1 MKARTRNFRKNNEG
15 YNFWPSFADV
25 MSTIALVLFF
35 LMLMAYIQNII
46 TGKNLEFAKKEVS
59 DSKKM
64 LDAYSAQISQ
74 AQDMLRLLQ
83 DEYNKTQAEVKK
95 GELLLKLSQEEID
108 KQRQIIAASNQEL
121 GNLRA
126 KLQNI
131 AVLRVE
137 VLEKVKQSIE
147 KELGQTNDRGEP
159 LVTIGENANIIVNE
173 SLVFDYD
180 SYSIKPEGKKLLKQF
195 ALAFERILDDGDI
208 RENIDAITIEGHTDD
223 TGPSDYNREL
233 SSKRAFTVVNYLMA
247 SNPSLEIK
255 YGKYFSASGYS
266 EFRPIAE
273 GTSEA
278 ARQRNRRIEI
288 SINIKDSN
296 VQKIID
302 DYLSSTGGVR

>member
-1 MKARTRNFRKNNEG
+1 MKTRTRNFRKNGEG

-83 DEYNKTQAEVKK
+83 DEYSKTQAEVEK

-131 AVLRVE
+131 AVLRVDI
-137 VLEKVKQSIE
+137 LKKVKQSIE

-180 SYSIKPEGKKLLKQF
+180 SYSIKPDGKKLLKQF
-195 ALAFERILDDGDI
+195 ALAFERILDDDDI
-208 RENIDAITIEGHTDD
+208 RENIDAVTIEGHTDD

-233 SSKRAFTVVNYLMA
+233 SSKRAFTVVNYLMT
-247 SNPSLEIK
+247 SNPSLETK
-255 YGKYFSASGYS
+255 YGKYFAASGYS

-278 ARQRNRRIEI
+278 ARQKNRRIEI

-302 DYLSSTGGVR
+302 EYLSTTGAAR